1 MATTNKLSYITVFDS
16 RETLVDF
23 NVLLHILIQQHAHT
37 HAATFQ
43 TITYSHL
50 HWNVSLTL
58 R

>member
-16 RETLVDF
+16 RETLVDL
-23 NVLLHILIQQHAHT
+23 NVLLHILIQHAHT